1 MPTGSRSPAHRVVRR
16 LIPAICLLLV
26 LSSGAHGGD
35 PARTVPLW
43 RAAPV
48 PAAIDQPT
56 LPKKSWLL
64 REQEIALDS
73 TLVQI
78 LKDATA
84 RPLPPIVVEF
94 PDAGRF
100 ELDVLSTLSRINDT
114 SIVRGQL
121 KPPGRSDFTIVITGT
136 TVAATFPLSHRLF
149 KVESLGNGRHRLIE
163 IDPEQSTQE

>member
-1 MPTGSRSPAHRVVRR
+1 MA
-16 LIPAICLLLV
+16 LV
-26 LSSGAHGGD
+26 L
-35 PARTVPLW
+35 VPSLGSALGEK
-43 RAAPV
+43 AAPAV
-48 PAAIDQPT
+48 LFWQPAGAEPGQAP
-56 LPKKSWLL
+56 LPNKKSWLL
-64 REQEIALDS
+64 REQEIALDG

-84 RPLPPIVVEF
+84 RPLPPIVVDF

-163 IDPEQSTQE
+163 IDPEQSTQD